1 MLNKGEWSELYV
13 FFRLLSDAKL
23 YAADENVNKINDVF
37 YPIVKLVREE
47 NINEPIDYFT
57 GNPIQIFK
65 NDKLIENI
73 SKDELIGFSQ
83 ILFKHIVS
91 GDNSSQGSFD
101 VPDLREFLKK
111 LKINKIKASSQDK
124 SDINVQLRDIYTGFT
139 SLVGF
144 SIKSDVGSPSTLLN
158 AGKNTRIRYVVKG
171 LSKESVEE
179 INSIDKNSERE
190 YMKARMVKLFEQA
203 ESITFDKVLDETFND
218 NLIMIDSLLPRIY
231 GEMILLH
238 YKYIN
243 KGINDCEELL
253 KLLEKDNPIKF
264 KRIDFYRYKFK
275 RLLCASALGMTPG
288 KFWDGLDKATG
299 GYIIVKRN
307 GDVLAYHL
315 YNRNYFEEYLLKN
328 TQFDRP
334 SATKFDYGYLYE
346 ENGNIFID
354 LNIQIRFLSISRSL
368 KKCKVN

>member
-1 MLNKGEWSELYV
+1 MY

-111 LKINKIKASSQDK
+111 LKINKIKASSQEK

-218 NLIMIDSLLPRIY
+218 NLIMIDSLLPCIY

-243 KGINDCEELL
+243 NGINDCEELL
-253 KLLEKDNPIKF
+253 KLL
-264 KRIDFYRYKFK
+264 
-275 RLLCASALGMTPG
+275 
-288 KFWDGLDKATG
+288 DG
-299 GYIIVKRN
+299 
-307 GDVLAYHL
+307 
-315 YNRNYFEEYLLKN
+315 
-328 TQFDRP
+328 
-334 SATKFDYGYLYE
+334 
-346 ENGNIFID
+346 
-354 LNIQIRFLSISRSL
+354 
-368 KKCKVN
+368 